1 MFVPF
6 DTLPENARVWVYPI
20 SRTLTDHEA
29 AQVEAM
35 LEEFV
40 QKWLSHQRE
49 VHGSGLVLENRFII
63 LSADESMTDVSG
75 CSIDSSVRF
84 IREVEQTFG
93 VSCFDRSRLYFQDAS
108 GAIVSLDFREIREA
122 WDKGMINEQTYL
134 FNLQAAHVED
144 IRSRWTLPLTATPY
158 ARFLPLNA

>member
-6 DTLPENARVWVYPI
+6 DTLPDNARVWVYPI
-20 SRTLTDHEA
+20 SRTLNDQEA
-29 AQVEAM
+29 DQLEAM
-35 LEEFV
+35 LESFV

-49 VHGSGLVLENRFII
+49 VHGSGLVLENRFVV
-63 LSADESMTDVSG
+63 LAADESMTDVSG

-84 IREVEQTFG
+84 IREVEQAFG
-93 VSCFDRSRLYFQDAS
+93 VSCFDRSHIYFQGKS
-108 GAIVSLDFREIREA
+108 GGIDSLDFREIKTA
-122 WDKGMINEQTYL
+122 WDKGLLDEHSYV

-144 IRSRWTLPLTATPY
+144 IRTKWMLPLVETPF

>member
-6 DTLPENARVWVYPI
+6 DTLPDNGRVWVYPI
-20 SRTLTDHEA
+20 SRRLSDQEA
-29 AQVEAM
+29 AQLEAM
-35 LEEFV
+35 MEGFV

-63 LSADESMTDVSG
+63 LSADEAMTDVSG

-93 VSCFDRSRLYFQDAS
+93 VSCFDRSHLYFQDAS
-108 GAIVSLDFREIREA
+108 GSIVSLDFREIRDA
-122 WDKGMINEQTYL
+122 WDRGIIDDQTQIY
-134 FNLQAAHVED
+134 NLQAAHVED
-144 IRSRWTLPLTATPY
+144 IRTKWMLPLSATPL
-158 ARFLPLNA
+158 ARFLPLSA